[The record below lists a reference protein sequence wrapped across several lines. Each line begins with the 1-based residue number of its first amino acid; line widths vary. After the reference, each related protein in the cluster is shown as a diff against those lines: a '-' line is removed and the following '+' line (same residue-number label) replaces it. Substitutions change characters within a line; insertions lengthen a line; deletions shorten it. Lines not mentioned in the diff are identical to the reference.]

1 MTLKQLLENRLED
14 LEAEAKRVCEND
26 EGAYYA
32 FYELEIEA
40 LKKEIAKAE
49 QEVNMLI
56 KNTLNISLRA
66 YQLKEKGES
75 ELKLSELII
84 LADKFNMNLT
94 DFINRIV

>member
-1 MTLKQLLENRLED
+1 METLK
-14 LEAEAKRVCEND
+14 
-26 EGAYYA
+26 
-32 FYELEIEA
+32 ELRKSNKIS
-40 LKKEIAKAE
+40 
-49 QEVNMLI
+49 QEEMAR
-56 KNTLNISLRA
+56 TLNISLRA

>member
-1 MTLKQLLENRLED
+1 MNTEILKQLRKNN
-14 LEAEAKRVCEND
+14 K
-26 EGAYYA
+26 
-32 FYELEIEA
+32 FS
-40 LKKEIAKAE
+40 
-49 QEVNMLI
+49 QEEMAR
-56 KNTLNISLRA
+56 TLNISLRA

>member
-1 MTLKQLLENRLED
+1 METLKQLRKNN
-14 LEAEAKRVCEND
+14 K
-26 EGAYYA
+26 
-32 FYELEIEA
+32 IS
-40 LKKEIAKAE
+40 
-49 QEVNMLI
+49 QEEMAR
-56 KNTLNISLRA
+56 TLNISLRA

>member
-1 MTLKQLLENRLED
+1 METLKRLR
-14 LEAEAKRVCEND
+14 KSNK
-26 EGAYYA
+26 
-32 FYELEIEA
+32 IS
-40 LKKEIAKAE
+40 
-49 QEVNMLI
+49 QEEMAR
-56 KNTLNISLRA
+56 TLNISLRA

>member
-1 MTLKQLLENRLED
+1 MEALKQLRKNS
-14 LEAEAKRVCEND
+14 K
-26 EGAYYA
+26 
-32 FYELEIEA
+32 IS
-40 LKKEIAKAE
+40 
-49 QEVNMLI
+49 QEEMAS
-56 KNTLNISLRA
+56 TLNISLRA